1 MVNAYKDGPCSFCEP
16 GEQRSACS
24 VCAGTGLNVPSL
36 QFFAT
41 GHLKPGFKEMVEKF
55 RDVAA
60 FVVQNSPNNP
70 ERTAALRK
78 IVEAKD
84 AACRA
89 LIMKTHERLVP

>member
-1 MVNAYKDGPCSFCEP
+1 MNAYKDGPCSFCEP
-16 GEQRSACS
+16 GEQRSTCS

-36 QFFAT
+36 QFFVT
-41 GHLKPGFKEMVEKF
+41 GHLKPEFKEMVEKF
-55 RDVAA
+55 RDVAV

-70 ERTAALRK
+70 ERSRALGK

-89 LIMKTHERLVP
+89 LIMKTHERRAP